1 MEAEAAGS
9 TNRSPVKQ
17 GKERL
22 HVAQLGSGPVLLTA
36 PNRMANKSPGNLSAI
51 PRPSCILSHKMVVG

>member
-9 TNRSPVKQ
+9 ANRSPVTQ

-22 HVAQLGSGPVLLTA
+22 HVAQLGSGPVLLT
-36 PNRMANKSPGNLSAI
+36 PQQ
-51 PRPSCILSHKMVVG
+51 HD